1 MRVRS
6 RGHALRRRRAPRA
19 WCAIAAL
26 ALALALSASPT
37 VRAAPIDAYP
47 RAAAAYIVI
56 ADGRP
61 LWVRAAAAPRP
72 PASLAKLL
80 TALVLLDR
88 GWRPGADIV
97 VSARAAGVEGSRLG
111 LRAGESLT
119 AGDALTALLVRSA
132 NDACVALAEHA
143 AGSLQAFAERMNA
156 RATRLGLRDSHF
168 VHPCGLDAPGQ
179 KSSARDLLRVA
190 IAAMEEPAIARIVA
204 LREAVVTTGGGR
216 RLAMRNGN
224 ALLGRVDGVVGI
236 KSGYTSSAGKCVIAL
251 ARRGAHSVW
260 LVMLDAPD
268 RWWVAA
274 GIIDA
279 AFRELDAGGAAG

>member
-1 MRVRS
+1 V
-6 RGHALRRRRAPRA
+6 
-19 WCAIAAL
+19 WCAII
-26 ALALALSASPT
+26 ALALSAPPSI
-37 VRAAPIDAYP
+37 RASPIDAYP
-47 RAAAAYIVI
+47 RAAAAYIVV

-61 LWVRAAAAPRP
+61 LWVREAAAPRQ

-80 TALVLLDR
+80 AALVLLEG
-88 GWRPGADIV
+88 GWRPEADIV

-111 LRAGESLT
+111 LRAGETLRT
-119 AGDALTALLVRSA
+119 RDALTALLVRSA

-143 AGSLQAFAERMNA
+143 AGSLQAFAARMNA
-156 RATRLGLRDSHF
+156 RATALGLRDSYF

-190 IAAMEEPAIARIVA
+190 TAAMAEPGIARIVA

-236 KSGYTSSAGKCVIAL
+236 KSGYTSGAGKCVIAL
-251 ARRGAHSVW
+251 ARRGPHSVW

-279 AFRELDAGGAAG
+279 AFRELEAGGAAG